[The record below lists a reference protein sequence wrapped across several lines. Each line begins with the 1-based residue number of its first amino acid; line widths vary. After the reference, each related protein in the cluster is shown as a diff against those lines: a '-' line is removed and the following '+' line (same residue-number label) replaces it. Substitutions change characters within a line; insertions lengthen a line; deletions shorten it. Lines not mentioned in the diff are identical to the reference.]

1 MGIRGHFKINRR
13 VNGSVFGKGQ
23 ECTTGET
30 KISKN
35 SAFKT
40 TYNSNL
46 ATQRK
51 TKSMVILMST

>member
-35 SAFKT
+35 SAFKPHT
-40 TYNSNL
+40 IQIW
-46 ATQRK
+46 QRK
-51 TKSMVILMST
+51 EKQKVW